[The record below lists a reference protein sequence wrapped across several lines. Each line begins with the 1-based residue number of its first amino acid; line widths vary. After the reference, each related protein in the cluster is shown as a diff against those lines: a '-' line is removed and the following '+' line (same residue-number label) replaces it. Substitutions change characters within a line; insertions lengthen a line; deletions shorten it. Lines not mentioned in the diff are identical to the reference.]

1 MKIVLV
7 GAGAREHAIAEQL
20 SKSASLYSIMEKK
33 HPGIASLSQEVLICN
48 PADKE
53 QITSWCKEKGIELGF
68 VSPDGLLEKGV
79 TDTLVSAGL
88 KVASPLREAARIE
101 WDKGYARTVLE
112 KHAVAGLPAFKVA
125 TTAEEASSFLAEHKE
140 VVVKPLGLTGG
151 KGVRVMGEHLH
162 TEQDALDYVSELLKK
177 DKRALLE
184 EKLDGEEF
192 SLQAFSDGER
202 LSAMPPVQ
210 DHKRAFVNDAGPNTG
225 GMGSYS
231 TGRLLPFMELK
242 DLEDAKSIMQHTIDA
257 MRAEGNPFRGILY
270 GGFMITKDGVK
281 LIEYNARFGDPE
293 AMNVL
298 MLLRTELPDIL
309 RSIAEGNLV
318 QAAFSTNCTVVKYLV
333 PEGYPE
339 SGKKDC
345 RIGMDHKAIWE
356 CGGKTFFGSVYENNG
371 EIYTTTS
378 RAVAVAAQDASLER
392 AEEKAE
398 CCTRAIQ
405 GPLWHRPDI
414 GTQTLIR
421 KRVEHMRRLKR

>member
-7 GAGAREHAIAEQL
+7 GSGAREHAIAEQL

-33 HPGIASLSQEVLICN
+33 HPGIASLSQEVLLCN
-48 PADKE
+48 PTDKE
-53 QITSWCKEKGIELGF
+53 RVVSWCREKGIELGF

-79 TDTLVSAGL
+79 TDILASAGM
-88 KVASPLREAARIE
+88 KVASPSREAARIE
-101 WDKGYARTVLE
+101 WDKGYARTLLQ
-112 KHAVAGLPAFKVA
+112 KHNVAGLPAFKVVSS
-125 TTAEEASSFLAEHKE
+125 AEEASAFLAQHKE

-162 TEQDALDYVSELLKK
+162 TEQDVLDYVSELLKK
-177 DKRALLE
+177 DKQALLE

-202 LSAMPPVQ
+202 LSVMPPVQ

-242 DLEDAKSIMQHTIDA
+242 DLEEAKSIMQQTIDA
-257 MRAEGNPFRGILY
+257 MQAEGNPFRGILY
-270 GGFMITKDGVK
+270 GGFMITRDGVK

-298 MLLRTELPDIL
+298 MVLRTQLSEIL
-309 RSIAEGNLV
+309 QSIAEGKLIPV
-318 QAAFSTNCTVVKYLV
+318 AFSTNCTVVKYLV

-339 SGKKDC
+339 NGKKDC
-345 RIGMDHKAIWE
+345 RISIDNKAIWE
-356 CGGKTFFGSVYENNG
+356 CGGKTFLGSVYESDG
-371 EIYTTTS
+371 QIYTTSS
-378 RAVAVAAQDASLER
+378 RTAAVAAQDASLER

-414 GTQTLIR
+414 GTPLLIR
-421 KRVEHMRRLKR
+421 KRTEHMRRLNR

>member
-1 MKIVLV
+1 MKVVLV

-20 SKSASLYSIMEKK
+20 SKSASLYSIMEKR

-48 PADKE
+48 PTDKE
-53 QITSWCKEKGIELGF
+53 AVGSWCLEKGIDLGF

-79 TDTLVSAGL
+79 TDILSSAGI
-88 KVASPLREAARIE
+88 KVASPSKEAARIE
-101 WDKGYARTVLE
+101 WDKAYARNLLH
-112 KHAVAGLPAFKVA
+112 KHSVPGLPAFIVA
-125 TTAEEASSFLAEHKE
+125 KSVDEASAFLSQHKE
-140 VVVKPLGLTGG
+140 VVVKPVGLTGG

-162 TEQDALDYVSELLKK
+162 SEEDVLNYVSELLKK
-177 DKRALLE
+177 DKQALLE

-202 LSAMPPVQ
+202 LSVMPPVQ

-242 DLEDAKSIMQHTIDA
+242 DLEEAKSIMQQTIDA

-298 MLLRTELPDIL
+298 MLLRTQLSDIL
-309 RSIAEGNLV
+309 HSIAEGSLV

-339 SGKKDC
+339 SGKKDSK
-345 RIGMDHKAIWE
+345 ISFDQKAIWD
-356 CGGKTFFGSVYENNG
+356 CGGRAFFGSVYEKGG
-371 EIYTTTS
+371 EIYTTSS
-378 RAVAVAAQDASLER
+378 RTVAVAAQDASLDH
-392 AEEKAE
+392 AEQNAE
-398 CCTRAIQ
+398 CCTRAIH

-414 GTQTLIR
+414 GTQLLIR

>member
-20 SKSASLYSIMEKK
+20 SRSASLYSITEKP
-33 HPGIASLSQEVLICN
+33 HPGIAALSRETLICN

-53 QITSWCKEKGIELGF
+53 RVSAWCLDKGIELGF

-79 TDTLVSAGL
+79 TDILASAGI

-101 WDKGYARTVLE
+101 WDKGYARETLH
-112 KHAVAGLPAFKVA
+112 KHGVPGLPNFRVVRN
-125 TTAEEASSFLAEHKE
+125 ESEASSFLSEFGE
-140 VVVKPLGLTGG
+140 VVVKPVGLTGG
-151 KGVRVMGEHLH
+151 KGVRVMGEHLNS
-162 TEQDALDYVSELLKK
+162 EEEVLDYVKELLDK
-177 DKRALLE
+177 DGQALLE

-202 LSAMPPVQ
+202 LSVMPPVQ
-210 DHKRAFVNDAGPNTG
+210 DHKRAFLNDAGPNTG

-231 TGRLLPFMELK
+231 TGRLLPFMELR
-242 DLEDAKSIMQHTIDA
+242 DLEEAKSIMQQTIDA
-257 MRAEGNPFRGILY
+257 MRAEGNAFRGVLY
-270 GGFMITKDGVK
+270 GGFMVTADGVK

-298 MLLRTELPDIL
+298 MVLRTPLSGIL
-309 RSIAEGNLV
+309 ESIADGSLQ

-339 SGKKDC
+339 SGRKDC
-345 RIGMDHKAIWE
+345 RISIDQKAIWE
-356 CGGKTFFGSVYENNG
+356 CGGRAFLGSVYGKGG
-371 EIYTTTS
+371 EIYTTSS
-378 RAVAVAAQDASLER
+378 RAVAVAAHDASLER
-392 AEEKAE
+392 AEQKAE

-405 GPLWHRPDI
+405 GPLWHRSDI
-414 GTQTLIR
+414 GTQLLIR
-421 KRVEHMRRLKR
+421 KRVEHIRRLKR

>member
-1 MKIVLV
+1 MKVVLV
-7 GAGAREHAIAEQL
+7 GSGAREHAIAEQL
-20 SKSASLYSIMEKK
+20 SKSSSLYSIMEKK

-53 QITSWCKEKGIELGF
+53 TVVSWCKEKGIDLAF

-79 TDTLVSAGL
+79 TDILASAGI
-88 KVASPLREAARIE
+88 KAASPSRQAARIE
-101 WDKGYARTVLE
+101 WDKGYARTLLHNHKVP
-112 KHAVAGLPAFKVA
+112 GLPAFKVVGNA
-125 TTAEEASSFLAEHKE
+125 DEASAFLAQHKE

-162 TEQDALDYVSELLKK
+162 SEEDVLNYVSELLKK
-177 DKRALLE
+177 DKQALLE

-202 LSAMPPVQ
+202 LSVMPPVQ

-242 DLEDAKSIMQHTIDA
+242 DLEGAKSIMQQTIGA
-257 MRAEGNPFRGILY
+257 MRAEGNPFRGVLY

-298 MLLRTELPDIL
+298 MVLRTQLSGIL
-309 RSIAEGNLV
+309 QSIADGSLIPV
-318 QAAFSTNCTVVKYLV
+318 AFSPNCTVVKYLV

-339 SGKKDC
+339 NGKKDC
-345 RIGMDHKAIWE
+345 KVSIDSKAVWE
-356 CGGKTFFGSVYENNG
+356 CGGKTFFGSVYEEAG
-371 EIYTTTS
+371 EIYTTSS

-392 AEEKAE
+392 AEGKAE
-398 CCTRAIQ
+398 CCTRAVH

-414 GTQTLIR
+414 GTPPLIS
-421 KRVEHMRRLKR
+421 KRTEHMRRLKR

>member
-20 SKSASLYSIMEKK
+20 SRSASLYSIMDKK

-48 PADKE
+48 PTDREKV
-53 QITSWCKEKGIELGF
+53 TSWCKEKGIDFGF

-79 TDTLVSAGL
+79 TDILVSAGL

-101 WDKGYARTVLE
+101 WDKGYARTILQ
-112 KHAVAGLPAFKVA
+112 KHGVAGLPAFRVV
-125 TTAEEASSFLAEHKE
+125 TSAEEASAFLAEHRE

-162 TEQDALDYVSELLKK
+162 TEQDVLNYVSELLKK
-177 DKRALLE
+177 DRQALLE

-202 LSAMPPVQ
+202 LSVMPPVQ

-242 DLEDAKSIMQHTIDA
+242 NLEEAKSIMQQTIDA
-257 MRAEGNPFRGILY
+257 MRAEGNPFKGILY

-298 MLLRTELPDIL
+298 MLLRTELSDIL
-309 RSIAEGNLV
+309 LSIADGKLIP
-318 QAAFSTNCTVVKYLV
+318 AAFSTNCTVVKYLV

-345 RIGMDHKAIWE
+345 KISMDQKAIWE
-356 CGGKTFFGSVYENNG
+356 CGGKAFFGSVYDKEG
-371 EIYTTTS
+371 EIFTTS
-378 RAVAVAAQDASLER
+378 SRAIAVAAQDASLER

-405 GPLWHRPDI
+405 GQLWHRPDI
-414 GTQTLIR
+414 GTQLLIR